1 MTASPTLKPVTRAPR
16 LATPRT
22 ILALI
27 LREMSSTYGRSPGG
41 YAWVVLEPALGIALL
56 SVIFSLGFRSPSL
69 GQNFAIFYATG
80 LLPFFLFMDVS
91 NKLAQAVNFSK
102 SLLAYPRVTYL
113 DTLVARFLLASL
125 THLLVSALL
134 LSLIRTLWDTR
145 TVLEMD
151 RIVLSFAMAMTLAA
165 GVGTLNCFVM
175 TMFPLWQR
183 IWSILTRPLFL
194 ISGVIFLFE
203 TMPKPYR
210 DILWYNPLMHI
221 TGEMRGGFYLQYEAS
236 YVSPALVFALAAI
249 SGLLGLIFLRRYHRD
264 MTER

>member
-1 MTASPTLKPVTRAPR
+1 MTMNPTLKPVTRPPQF
-16 LATPRT
+16 ATLRT

-91 NKLAQAVNFSK
+91 NKLAQAVNFSR

-113 DTLVARFLLASL
+113 DALMARFVLASL
-125 THLLVSALL
+125 TQLLVSVLL

-145 TVLEMD
+145 TVLQMD
-151 RIVLSFAMAMTLAA
+151 QIVLSFAMAMALAA
-165 GVGTLNCFVM
+165 GIGTLNCFLM

-194 ISGVIFLFE
+194 LSGVIFLFE
-203 TMPKPYR
+203 TMPRQYQ
-210 DILWYNPLMHI
+210 DILWFNPLMHI
-221 TGEMRGGFYLQYEAS
+221 TGEMRGAFYLQYEAG
-236 YVSPALVFALAAI
+236 YVSPALVFAIAAI
-249 SGLLGLIFLRRYHRD
+249 CGLLGLIFLRRYNRD
-264 MTER
+264 MMER